1 MALSRTARIL
11 IAVLLLA
18 AAAFFWVNFFYQ
30 ERLAESAPTES
41 TVDAVG
47 LVGADDAVDVDAQA
61 VPADQEAVDADAAAA
76 SDLLGD
82 AQPTE
87 EDDAASADVVGEDAD
102 EVAASPQGQDA
113 SAAVPPVVVPPVV
126 LLDAPVA
133 VSRDIVV
140 ADLPFLITSPLLP
153 AAQAEDD
160 AQQDPTLRVGV
171 VGERVIS
178 NPFSPVVLREVE
190 APARDV
196 PIDDQVI
203 VDVPVPGQPGAAPGL
218 ATIGEPGAVASVGG
232 VMVVP
237 PPRAGTPTPSP
248 VVPASTAGSD
258 LQRPLPSGGVL
269 VSTPDLLRQTRT
281 APAEPTQPA
290 VDFAQVAAIA
300 EPEPEAARLDVGDIP
315 DTTSAATAT
324 DPELQPLAPNAVGS
338 TTQTAAQPQVGNGE
352 VPLAAGVNRLARY
365 LRDNDYSFTG
375 SVVGPVGVGLF
386 RSLEHDA
393 PMIVTLGQKLPDT
406 DIVLTDLRGQQAELM
421 LDDIKQILTLDI
433 RR

>member
-30 ERLAESAPTES
+30 ERLAEPAPTDP
-41 TVDAVG
+41 TVDTVATTQVDDASDAQATADG
-47 LVGADDAVDVDAQA
+47 QDLDTDADVLPADDEVSEEAGEQDDAQAAADGDAADDAAAPA
-61 VPADQEAVDADAAAA
+61 VGDEEAPAAA
-76 SDLLGD
+76 
-82 AQPTE
+82 T
-87 EDDAASADVVGEDAD
+87 
-102 EVAASPQGQDA
+102 
-113 SAAVPPVVVPPVV
+113 PPVVVPPVV
-126 LLDAPVA
+126 VLDAPVA

-153 AAQAEDD
+153 ATQVEDD
-160 AQQDPTLRVGV
+160 AQQDPALRVGA

-178 NPFSPVVLREVE
+178 NPFSPVILRAVD
-190 APARDV
+190 APLRDV
-196 PIDDQVI
+196 PTDEQVI
-203 VDVPVPGQPGAAPGL
+203 VDVPVPGQPGASPGL

-248 VVPASTAGSD
+248 VVPASSAGSD

-269 VSTPDLLRQTRT
+269 VSAPDLLRQTRT

-300 EPEPEAARLDVGDIP
+300 EPEPEAARLEAGDIA
-315 DTTSAATAT
+315 DTTTVASE
-324 DPELQPLAPNAVGS
+324 PELQPLAPNAVGPANPGS
-338 TTQTAAQPQVGNGE
+338 SVQAGSVGNGE

-375 SVVGPVGVGLF
+375 SVVGPIGVGLF